1 MKSFIQFVTEI
12 TKMSV
17 PEHEKQAELGKA
29 ARVMGRKL
37 KTFTDP
43 NTGEPEPEAR
53 FTYRATSGAD
63 AETRK
68 REIAAAAAPSQGVA
82 GGGY

>member
-1 MKSFIQFVTEI
+1 MKTFIDFVTEV
-12 TKMSV
+12 TRLDA
-17 PEHEKQAELGKA
+17 PEADAELKKA
-29 ARVMGRKL
+29 ATVMGRKL
-37 KTFTDP
+37 KTFK
-43 NTGEPEPEAR
+43 GEPEAR

-63 AETRK
+63 AEIRK

>member
-37 KTFTDP
+37 TTFK
-43 NTGEPEPEAR
+43 GEPPAR

>member
-1 MKSFIQFVTEI
+1 MA
-12 TKMSV
+12 V
-17 PEHEKQAELGKA
+17 PEHEKQAELRKA
-29 ARVMGRKL
+29 ATVMGRKL

-43 NTGEPEPEAR
+43 STGQTEPEAR

-68 REIAAAAAPSQGVA
+68 QEIAAAAAPSQGVA

>member
-1 MKSFIQFVTEI
+1 IM
-12 TKMSV
+12 
-17 PEHEKQAELGKA
+17 GK
-29 ARVMGRKL
+29 KL
-37 KTFTDP
+37 KTFTDRS
-43 NTGEPEPEAR
+43 TGEPEPEAR

-68 REIAAAAAPSQGVA
+68 QEIAAAAAPSQGVA